1 MSFMSSA
8 LSSNAGPFGRVPFI
22 RHLALC
28 AAALVAYFA
37 REELRVG
44 NSVLWVFGFAAL
56 LNFQTSILSRRTGST
71 SIARFFSALFG
82 LGGWTALMFLTG
94 GVASPFIAGLSLEVI
109 LAAMTVPPAGIAIVT
124 GGGVAGLWLQQ
135 SLLGLGGS
143 VLAMTVHTGFLL
155 VMGAGTGF
163 VVHRWRR
170 HEEHLARRQTE
181 LKGRLAVLERELDE
195 AHSVGKMGENV
206 ARLAH
211 GFKNAAHSLRGFA
224 QLMEPR
230 LSGSEVDREILD
242 GLQGAIDSLEDLARV
257 TLGPPGS
264 SRQQGSGGDGTETGR
279 IVREVVREVR
289 SSFPG
294 VQWSLVLAPVPPVVR
309 APTPVLREVLMIVVR
324 NAAEAMQG
332 RGEVLVAATT
342 QGEHLEILV
351 RDHGPGISEPD
362 QESVFK
368 LGYTTKPQG
377 HGYGLFL
384 ARRLL
389 EAQGGLLRMS
399 AADGGGTLCR
409 IELPLTQTQLAR

>member
-1 MSFMSSA
+1 MDLMSSA
-8 LSSNAGPFGRVPFI
+8 PFSDAGPFGRVPFI

-37 REELRVG
+37 RGDLRVG

-56 LNFQTSILSRRTGST
+56 LNFQTAILSRRTGST
-71 SIARFFSALFG
+71 SVARFLSALFG
-82 LGGWTALMFLTG
+82 VGGWTALMYLTG

-109 LAAMTVPPAGIAIVT
+109 LAAMTVAPSGIAFIA
-124 GGGVAGLWLQQ
+124 GGAVAGLWLQQ
-135 SLLGLGGS
+135 ALLGLKGS
-143 VLAMTVHTGFLL
+143 VLAMTLHTGFLL
-155 VMGAGTGF
+155 VMGAATGY
-163 VVHRWRR
+163 VARRWRR
-170 HEEHLARRQTE
+170 QEEDLARRHTE
-181 LKGRLAVLERELDE
+181 LQARLAALEVELDE
-195 AHSVGKMGENV
+195 AHTVGKLGENV

-230 LSGSEVDREILD
+230 LSGSAVDREILD
-242 GLQGAIDSLEDLARV
+242 GLQSAIDSLEDLARV

-264 SRQQGSGGDGTETGR
+264 SRQQGSRTDGAETGR
-279 IVREVVREVR
+279 IVREVVREVG

-294 VQWSLVLAPVPPVVR
+294 VHWSLSLAPVPPVMR
-309 APTPVLREVLMIVVR
+309 APTPVLREVLTIVVR

-332 RGEVLVAATT
+332 HGEVVVEATP
-342 QGEHLEILV
+342 QEKHLEILV
-351 RDHGPGISEPD
+351 RDHGPGIPELD
-362 QESVFK
+362 RERIFQF
-368 LGYTTKPQG
+368 GYTTKPQG

-389 EAQGGLLRMS
+389 EAQGGLMRMS

-409 IELPLTQTQLAR
+409 IELPLIQTQPSQ